1 MDTIIYKL
9 TKYNLI
15 FLMISFTATAKE
27 QTKLELK
34 CRLNEGVT
42 KLKGSEGY
50 CNFNSQTQSFKGS
63 SAEQARCLLR
73 FISQGNGSLKEST
86 ITPFLEDIVGKKA
99 PEPIGLIKY
108 ISIRDINENDLG
120 GPLNIAIEANYFIIH
135 DTSNPKCSNSSRFCP
150 PNNSFPP
157 DMNSKPWLFN
167 KNFDNNS
174 KNAHVYTNRVGA
186 SKTVRDFSQRMETT
200 KFEICT
206 HPKPKPGLFV
216 GVENIQPRRDSTTS
230 KKFKPGNG
238 YEGPIPGFTDVQYE
252 RLALIYTAAS
262 VRRGKWL
269 IPAFHGVID
278 HYYYNGHDDPQNF
291 DMATFSKKVEEIRN
305 EIIKIN

>member
-1 MDTIIYKL
+1 MDTIINKYK
-9 TKYNLI
+9 KYNLI
-15 FLMISFTATAKE
+15 LVIVSFTATAKGPIN
-27 QTKLELK
+27 LELK
-34 CRLNEGVT
+34 CRLNDGVT
-42 KLKGSEGY
+42 QLQGSEGY

-63 SAEQARCLLR
+63 STEQARCLLR

-86 ITPFLEDIVGKKA
+86 ITPFIENIVGKKA
-99 PEPIGLIKY
+99 PEPMNLMRF
-108 ISIRDINENDLG
+108 ISRRDINENDLG
-120 GPLNIAIEANYFIIH
+120 GPLNTTIGANYFIIH
-135 DTSNPKCSNSSRFCP
+135 DTSNPKCSNSNRYCP

-157 DMNSKPWLFN
+157 EMNSNSWAFN

-186 SKTVRDFSQRMETT
+186 SKKVRDFSQGMETT

-206 HPKPKPGLFV
+206 HPKLKSGLFV

-230 KKFKPGNG
+230 NKFKLGNG
-238 YEGPIPGFTDVQYE
+238 YEGPIPGFTDIQYE

-262 VRRGKWL
+262 VRRGIWL

-278 HYYYNGHDDPQNF
+278 HYYYDGHDDPQNF
-291 DMATFSKKVEEIRN
+291 DMVTFSKKVEEIRD
-305 EIIKIN
+305 EIMKIN